1 MKKHKREPEINVA
14 TLKKKKKKA
23 MQLEKFFFLK
33 YIFKSRQFKVYIHIC
48 NHHYHSSSE
57 FSHHPKWKLYTH

>member
-1 MKKHKREPEINVA
+1 
-14 TLKKKKKKA
+14 